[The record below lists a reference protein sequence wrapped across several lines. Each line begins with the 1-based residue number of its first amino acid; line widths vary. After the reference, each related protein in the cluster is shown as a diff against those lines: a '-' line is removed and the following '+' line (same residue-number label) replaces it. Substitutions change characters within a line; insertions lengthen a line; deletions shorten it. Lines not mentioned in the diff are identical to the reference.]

1 MPLIPEFILLLVA
14 AYFIG
19 AIPIA
24 YLTVRWRYGEDIRR
38 FGSGQVGASNV
49 YHSFSKPLAIAVGL
63 FDFFKGILLVWIAQL
78 LGLNLPMQIAV
89 ATAVIAGHN
98 WPVFLRFNA
107 GRGLA
112 TTIGVSLYLFPWG
125 IIPFVFFAAFTL
137 LLGSSP
143 LPLLVAT
150 ASLPLSSFLM
160 QYFGHPQPLVL
171 TIGLTLFFV
180 LLVIRRLTAPRSAES
195 RSINLRRLLF
205 NRLLF
210 DRDIRDGEAWVR
222 RKPR

>member
-1 MPLIPEFILLLVA
+1 LIPMMIV
-14 AYFIG
+14 
-19 AIPIA
+19 A
-24 YLTVRWRYGEDIRR
+24 YLIGSIPMAYLVVKWRYGEDLRR

-49 YHSFSKPLAIAVGL
+49 YHNFSRPLAIAVGL

-78 LGLNLPMQIAV
+78 LGFSLPMQIAV

-112 TTIGVSLYLFPWG
+112 TTIGVSLFLFPWG

-150 ASLPLSSFLM
+150 ASLPVASFLM
-160 QYFGHPQPLVL
+160 QFFGHPQP
-171 TIGLTLFFV
+171 IALTLGLAFFFI
-180 LLVIRRLTAPRSAES
+180 LLVIRRLTAPRSAEA
-195 RSINLRRLLF
+195 RSISLSQLLI

-210 DRDIRDGEAWVR
+210 DRDIRDGESWVR
-222 RKPR
+222 RRPR